1 MERCKPF
8 SITATVKPGSFKNLR
23 PPHIEEK
30 LQFSLATE
38 LTESRAIAY
47 VRAFQWHRN
56 LPSANE
62 PRHIILADGI
72 KPPAGRQNC

>member
-38 LTESRAIAY
+38 LTESRTIAD
-47 VRAFQWHRN
+47 VRAFQ
-56 LPSANE
+56 
-62 PRHIILADGI
+62 
-72 KPPAGRQNC
+72 